1 MPPQEKEELIGF
13 LRKNIDVFTWSAY
26 EASGVDSNF
35 ICHHLNINP
44 LVIPRKQPP
53 RRSSRE
59 HSDVVKGEVLKLKRT
74 RAIKEGFYPKWLANM
89 IVVKRKS
96 GKW

>member
-26 EASGVDSNF
+26 EASRVDSNF

-44 LVIPRKQPP
+44 SVIPRKQPP

-59 HSDVVKGEVLKLKRT
+59 HSDAVKGEVLKLKHA

-89 IVVKRKS
+89 VVVKRKS
-96 GKW
+96 GK

>member
-1 MPPQEKEELIGF
+1 M
-13 LRKNIDVFTWSAY
+13 WSAY

-44 LVIPRKQPP
+44 SVIPWKQPP
-53 RRSSRE
+53 QRSSRE

-74 RAIKEGFYPKWLANM
+74 RAINEGFYPKWLANTV
-89 IVVKRKS
+89 VVKRKS

>member
-26 EASGVDSNF
+26 ETSGVDSNF

-44 LVIPRKQPP
+44 SIIPRKQPP
-53 RRSSRE
+53 RCSSRE

-74 RAIKEGFYPKWLANM
+74 RAIKEGFYPKCLANT